1 MLLKNAWKGNGSN
14 CTEKSITLDPSSF
27 SLSPDP
33 LLSRVRLRDAF
44 QSGSSEREREKER
57 KTTNDP
63 RVSSSA
69 INPNGPFSRPLVA
82 SLDYVVPYSKRT
94 PSNTPPTPRTFL
106 RVSANTGIYEIREG
120 FNLGQFL
127 GSVPARYKLHGR
139 RFAIVRVFLFSF
151 SLSLPSLSLLCRKD
165 TRRTTTITTTTTT
178 TTTCV
183 VVENDPDPKRGR
195 SRPVP

>member
-106 RVSANTGIYEIREG
+106 RVSANTGRFERVSTSG
-120 FNLGQFL
+120 SFL
-127 GSVPARYKLHGR
+127 ARFPLDINCTAVALRSSV
-139 RFAIVRVFLFSF
+139 FSF
-151 SLSLPSLSLLCRKD
+151 FPFLSLCLLSPSFVG
-165 TRRTTTITTTTTT
+165 RTHA
-178 TTTCV
+178 
-183 VVENDPDPKRGR
+183 GQQQ
-195 SRPVP
+195 